1 MVEVGIIL
9 GSISDREIGKKC
21 VETLKKLG
29 IDYKVTVASAHRT
42 PERVKKIVKEYEK
55 NGVKV
60 FIGIAGLSA
69 ALPGVIA
76 SLTVKPVIGVPTDAA
91 LYGLDALLSMSQ
103 MPTGT
108 PVATVG
114 INSGKN
120 AALLAAQIIGVSDRK
135 VEEKIKEY
143 RNELAKDT
151 ESSARMLEKTDV

>member
-9 GSISDREIGKKC
+9 GSISDKGIGKEC
-21 VETLKKLG
+21 SETLEKLG
-29 IDYKVTVASAHRT
+29 IKHKITVASAHRT
-42 PERVKKIVKEYEK
+42 PERVKNIVKEYEK
-55 NGVKV
+55 EGVKV
-60 FIGIAGLSA
+60 FIGVAGLSA

-91 LYGLDALLSMSQ
+91 LNGLDALLSMSQ
-103 MPTGT
+103 MPTGI
-108 PVATVG
+108 PVASVG

-143 RNELAKDT
+143 RNELVKDT